1 MGLSN
6 QGKTPGRTT
15 LLEAVNVLLEAIG
28 EMPVDTL
35 DREQQGDARVAERT
49 ILEFHKQGQTEG
61 WHWNTEIQFPFA
73 RDAVTKE
80 VVVPANVIRFFPD
93 PYYTARRFILRGQ
106 RVYDTWERTYKLDD
120 TIPELYAD
128 VVWLLDFDSCPEV
141 FNRWVTT
148 RAARAFAARVLGDSG
163 TVQYTAIDERN
174 ARAELER
181 VEHDSVG
188 YNLLT
193 DGYGLS
199 PFPTYVPG
207 MGLATRRLGAGL
219 RL

>member
-15 LLEAVNVLLEAIG
+15 LLETVNVCLEAIG

-35 DREQQGDARVAERT
+35 EHEQVGDARVAES
-49 ILEFHKQGQTEG
+49 ILLEIHKQGQTEG
-61 WHWNTEIQFPFA
+61 WHWNTETQYPFA
-73 RDAVTKE
+73 KDQITRE
-80 VVVPANVIRFFPD
+80 VVVPSNVIRFFPD
-93 PYYTARRFILRGQ
+93 PYNTARRFILRGQ
-106 RVYDTWERTYKLDD
+106 RVYDTWNRSYQYDD
-120 TIPELYAD
+120 TVDEIHAD
-128 VVWLLDFDSCPEV
+128 VTWLLPWDDCPEV
-141 FNRWVTT
+141 FNRWVAT
-148 RAARAFAARVLGDSG
+148 RGARVFAARMLGDNS
-163 TVQYTAIDERN
+163 TVQYAALDERN

-181 VEHDSVG
+181 VEHESTG
-188 YNLLT
+188 YNILT

-207 MGLATRRLGAGL
+207 MGLVTRRLGAGL

>member
-15 LLEAVNVLLEAIG
+15 LLEAVCTLLESIG
-28 EMPVDTL
+28 EQPVDQL
-35 DREQQGDARVAERT
+35 DNQQIQDARVAERT

-61 WHWNTEIQFPFA
+61 WHWNTETQYPFEK
-73 RDAVTKE
+73 DKVTQE
-80 VVVPANVIRFFPD
+80 IVVPANVIRFFPD

-106 RVYDTWERTYKLDD
+106 RVYDTWGRTYKFDS
-120 TIPELYAD
+120 TVTEVYAD
-128 VVWLLDFDSCPEV
+128 VTWLLDFESCPEV

-148 RAARAFAARVLGDSG
+148 RAARVFAARVLGDNG

-181 VEHDSVG
+181 VEHDSAG